1 MVVSSRS
8 VAPPFALAHFLPQ
21 LDLHSVSLYCK
32 GDSYFANRRGCHTR
46 TLHGSKHADVIESN
60 LDDLSDQR
68 DRAFLKGQVEYFRK
82 MAIQWKCTAA
92 QFRLD
97 AGRYRADFVPLTLID

>member
-1 MVVSSRS
+1 
-8 VAPPFALAHFLPQ
+8 LADR
-21 LDLHSVSLYCK
+21 LDKMAMESEE
-32 GDSYFANRRGCHTR
+32 
-46 TLHGSKHADVIESN
+46 HADVIESN

-68 DRAFLKGQVEYFRK
+68 DRAFHKGQVEYFRK
-82 MAIQWKCTAA
+82 MAIQWKRTAA